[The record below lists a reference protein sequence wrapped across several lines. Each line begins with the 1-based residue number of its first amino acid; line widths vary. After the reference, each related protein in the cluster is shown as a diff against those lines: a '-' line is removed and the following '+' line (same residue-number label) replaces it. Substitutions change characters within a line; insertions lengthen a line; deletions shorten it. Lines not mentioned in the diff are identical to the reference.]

1 MRVCLCVYIVSIYE
15 DGFRHAD
22 GGESVV
28 IGGGGGVGGGG
39 WA

>member
-1 MRVCLCVYIVSIYE
+1 MSIYE
-15 DGFRHAD
+15 DGFRHGD

-28 IGGGGGVGGGG
+28 IEGRGVGGGG